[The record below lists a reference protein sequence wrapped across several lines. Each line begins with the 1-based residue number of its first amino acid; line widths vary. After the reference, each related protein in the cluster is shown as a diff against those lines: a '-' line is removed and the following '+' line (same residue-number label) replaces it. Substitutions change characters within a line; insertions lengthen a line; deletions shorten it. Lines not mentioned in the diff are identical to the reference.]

1 MIKKRERFIG
11 WKSRRWER
19 DKEKRRKKM
28 SVFFTKDKQE
38 LIEGRF
44 CRAEAIFGTVLE
56 IV

>member
-1 MIKKRERFIG
+1 MKKRERFIG